1 MGAVGSLSRCRH
13 SGRVPTCWLVL
24 PSPATHPGS
33 GRFVKGTRVI
43 ILGIILLIV
52 GFLAKIAILWTI
64 GIIVVVIGLI
74 LLVLG
79 MAGRAVGGRKHYY

>member
-1 MGAVGSLSRCRH
+1 M
-13 SGRVPTCWLVL
+13 
-24 PSPATHPGS
+24 
-33 GRFVKGTRVI
+33 I

-52 GFLAKIAILWTI
+52 GFIAKIAILWTI
-64 GIIVVVIGLI
+64 GIVVLVIGVV

>member
-1 MGAVGSLSRCRH
+1 M
-13 SGRVPTCWLVL
+13 
-24 PSPATHPGS
+24 
-33 GRFVKGTRVI
+33 I

-52 GFLAKIAILWTI
+52 GFLANIPILWTI
-64 GIIVVVIGLI
+64 GIVVVVIGLI

>member
-1 MGAVGSLSRCRH
+1 VLR
-13 SGRVPTCWLVL
+13 VL
-24 PSPATHPGS
+24 PPAATDPKVEAS
-33 GRFVKGTRVI
+33 ASSVKGTRVI
-43 ILGIILLIV
+43 ILGIILLVV

-64 GIIVVVIGLI
+64 GIVVVVIGLI

>member
-1 MGAVGSLSRCRH
+1 
-13 SGRVPTCWLVL
+13 
-24 PSPATHPGS
+24 
-33 GRFVKGTRVI
+33 VI

>member
-1 MGAVGSLSRCRH
+1 
-13 SGRVPTCWLVL
+13 
-24 PSPATHPGS
+24 
-33 GRFVKGTRVI
+33 VI
-43 ILGIILLIV
+43 ILGIILLVV

-64 GIIVVVIGLI
+64 GIVVVVIGLI

>member
-1 MGAVGSLSRCRH
+1 M
-13 SGRVPTCWLVL
+13 
-24 PSPATHPGS
+24 
-33 GRFVKGTRVI
+33 I

-52 GFLAKIAILWTI
+52 GFLANIAILWTI